1 MKTIVIMGR
10 GGTGKTSFV
19 SLIADYF
26 IKTEQTPLLLVDL
39 DPDQSLGEMIGVD
52 LQREGKKSIAKLI
65 EDTFIEKGG
74 TTIGVPP
81 SERIEH
87 RIWEEGMYEGEK
99 FDFIAIGTKCVE
111 GCYCMPDAAL
121 RDALG
126 RLIKHYRYVIIDA
139 PGGLEHLNRRVTVRV
154 DDIIDVLGPS
164 AKSFAHLERAKK
176 IADECGI
183 KYERFISVGGFLFP
197 EELGKRASAIPDTRF
212 FGTIAYDDEVSR
224 RTIAGESIFG
234 IRSDSPGPVSV
245 EKILATAG
253 YANPSHPE

>member
-26 IKTEQTPLLLVDL
+26 IRTEQTPLLLVDL
-39 DPDQSLGEMIGVD
+39 DPDQSLGEMLGVD
-52 LQREGKKSIAKLI
+52 LQEEGKKSIAELI

-99 FDFIAIGTKCVE
+99 FDFIAIGTKWVE

-121 RDALG
+121 RDALS
-126 RLIKHYRYVIIDA
+126 RLIKQYRYVIIDA
-139 PGGLEHLNRRVTVRV
+139 PGGLEHLNRRVTAQVN
-154 DDIIDVLGPS
+154 DIIDVLGPS

-183 KYERFISVGGFLFP
+183 SYERFISVGGFLFP
-197 EELGKRASAIPDTRF
+197 DDLAKRASAIPDTRYL
-212 FGTIAYDDEVSR
+212 GKIAYDEEVSR
-224 RTIAGESIFG
+224 KTIAGESVFG
-234 IRSDSPGPVSV
+234 IASDNPGPVSV
-245 EKILATAG
+245 EKILAKAG
-253 YANPSHPE
+253 YTNFSKPE